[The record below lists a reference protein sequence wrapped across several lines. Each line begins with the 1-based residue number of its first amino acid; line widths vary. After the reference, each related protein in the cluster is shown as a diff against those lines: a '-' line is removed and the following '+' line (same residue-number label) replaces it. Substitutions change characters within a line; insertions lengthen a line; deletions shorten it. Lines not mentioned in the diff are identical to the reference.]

1 MKKSTL
7 FASVAV
13 VAALAFAPMA
23 HAAEE
28 FSKKAAIGGEFEI
41 QESQLALQN
50 STNPAVKQFAQQ
62 MVADHTKAGNE
73 LKGTMPATGV
83 TPAEAPMRL
92 DDKHAKMLKD
102 LSEKKGADFDKQ
114 YVKDQ
119 QAAHKDTISLFE
131 DYSKHGDNPQLKT
144 FATNTLPT
152 LQQHKTMIDNIA
164 KSM

>member
-13 VAALAFAPMA
+13 VAALAFAPLA

-28 FSKKAAIGGEFEI
+28 FSKKAAMGGEFEV
-41 QESQLALQN
+41 QESQLALQK
-50 STNPAVKQFAQQ
+50 SANPAIKQFAQQ
-62 MVADHTKAGNE
+62 MVADHTKAGND
-73 LKGTMPATGV
+73 LKAAMPAAGV

-102 LSEKKGADFDKQ
+102 LSEKNGTDFDKQ

-119 QAAHKDTISLFE
+119 EAAHKDTIKLFK
-131 DYSKHGDNPQLKT
+131 DYSKNGENPQLKT

-152 LQQHKTMIDNIA
+152 LQQHKDMIDNIN